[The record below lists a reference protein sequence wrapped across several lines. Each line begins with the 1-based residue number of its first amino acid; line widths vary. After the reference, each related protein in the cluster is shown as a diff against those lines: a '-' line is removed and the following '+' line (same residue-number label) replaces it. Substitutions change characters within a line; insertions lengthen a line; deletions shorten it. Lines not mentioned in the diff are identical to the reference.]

1 MPVAGRPRPE
11 HLRDDDALDVALLE
25 ARAGPPARK
34 QTGSALTR
42 SSRRGVAVRI
52 GIAVI
57 RPEGA
62 AAPTVA
68 AADIVYTDI
77 RSALDLLLDDSAL
90 ISTVRP

>member
-1 MPVAGRPRPE
+1 
-11 HLRDDDALDVALLE
+11 
-25 ARAGPPARK
+25 
-34 QTGSALTR
+34 
-42 SSRRGVAVRI
+42 
-52 GIAVI
+52 VI